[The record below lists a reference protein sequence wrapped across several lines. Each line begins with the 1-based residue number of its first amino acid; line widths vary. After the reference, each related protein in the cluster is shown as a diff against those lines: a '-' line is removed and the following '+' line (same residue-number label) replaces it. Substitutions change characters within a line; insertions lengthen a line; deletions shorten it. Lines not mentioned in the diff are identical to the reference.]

1 MKRSNTTNKHVID
14 RKKNFCNL
22 MGDFTADNIRRS
34 DVLIG
39 EDNYQSRYRG
49 GSQGRQEN
57 G

>member
-39 EDNYQSRYRG
+39 EDNY
-49 GSQGRQEN
+49 
-57 G
+57 